1 MEKIHHQNAYG
12 IAWCKAGRG
21 LYYANF
27 VYLNFEANTQL
38 QAIFAKDFSPL
49 RIITEL
55 SVLMGITI
63 QEQTTL
69 LFFDEIQANE
79 RALTSLKYFCEES
92 PNYHI
97 IAAGSL
103 LGVALHREQYSFPV
117 GKVVIKTLYPFDFEE
132 FLCTN
137 DSFGQST
144 YELF

>member
-1 MEKIHHQNAYG
+1 MEKIDYQNAFG
-12 IAWCKAGRG
+12 VAWSKAGRG

-27 VYLNFEANTQL
+27 VYLNFEANAQL
-38 QAIFAKDFSPL
+38 QSIFAKDFSPI

-55 SVLMGITI
+55 SVLMGVAI

-103 LGVALHREQYSFPV
+103 LGVALNREKYSFCL
-117 GKVVIKTLYPFDFEE
+117 LYTSPSPRD
-132 FLCTN
+132 
-137 DSFGQST
+137 
-144 YELF
+144 